1 MMLFG
6 SVGLGNK
13 NVRMNSERAS
23 EREKGKESYESSA
36 KRVLGQESLSKSPS
50 PPFIEDVGKEVLFMP
65 LGRVFIC
72 RNTTRGYK

>member
-1 MMLFG
+1 
-6 SVGLGNK
+6 
-13 NVRMNSERAS
+13 VRER
-23 EREKGKESYESSA
+23 GKESYESSA

-50 PPFIEDVGKEVLFMP
+50 PPFIGEVGKEVLFMP